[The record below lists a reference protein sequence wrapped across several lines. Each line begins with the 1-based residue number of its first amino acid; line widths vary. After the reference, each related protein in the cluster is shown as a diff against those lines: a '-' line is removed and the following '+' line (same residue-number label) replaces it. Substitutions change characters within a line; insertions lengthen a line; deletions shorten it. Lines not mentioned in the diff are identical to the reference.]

1 MFLRIQRYRVCRA
14 AAAVRPGLYSSA
26 SSALSYALIMNAFS
40 SWFMFFYRFDYRV
53 KIRKMS
59 LFSYSLCKLFSTF
72 PDNLLRFSTN
82 VYTGLPALKL
92 QLLLLD
98 CIIP

>member
-1 MFLRIQRYRVCRA
+1 
-14 AAAVRPGLYSSA
+14 
-26 SSALSYALIMNAFS
+26 MNAFS

-72 PDNLLRFSTN
+72 PDNLLHFSTN
-82 VYTGLPALKL
+82 VYTGLPVHR
-92 QLLLLD
+92 
-98 CIIP
+98 IFVV